1 MIDYQISNY
10 LLNTYPR
17 LLTYGALELYKR
29 GYVPTEKQITK
40 KKIVPRKVSAKKT
53 VMKIITIFY
62 LYAYDKLNDDESN
75 NKKFNYLI
83 QLIPELPD
91 IFNNMVENKLEK
103 SNNPENDFT
112 NIVIGASIF
121 IATVTFLKC
130 KKLPDPEYGN
140 KFEYLRVKFAEP

>member
-40 KKIVPRKVSAKKT
+40 KKIVPRKVSAKET
-53 VMKIITIFY
+53 VMKIITIFS
-62 LYAYDKLNDDESN
+62 LYAYDKLNDNESN

-91 IFNNMVENKLEK
+91 IF
-103 SNNPENDFT
+103 D
-112 NIVIGASIF
+112 NIVGNELKKSAQPNNDITDIVRRISIF
-121 IATVTFLKC
+121 IAGVTFQKC
-130 KKLPDPEYGN
+130 EKLPDSEYGN
-140 KFEYLRVKFAEP
+140 KFEYLRVKLAEP